1 MVKDSLRYLSVLITG
16 KVSLKNK
23 FNNQMKT
30 LKILLFI
37 AIPFFFSFALKAQGL
52 YVGTNYHPHDD
63 KNIEKIKSDI
73 QLMKAAGFTSVRLGH
88 LAWDSYEP
96 AEGKFDF
103 EWFDKV
109 MDLMNAAGI
118 KVILDIAIRPAPIW
132 LHQKYPSIDIVNP
145 NGNQLY
151 PNHRYMDDMG
161 DPMYQKYALRY
172 ADTLSKRYGN
182 HPALL
187 AFGIDN
193 ESGDGPISYSE
204 TVRKRFIV
212 WLTNKYS
219 NLDNLN
225 KAWAT
230 QRWSRRINQFNEVGL
245 PAAGAKNGAPEKIL
259 DFRRFISDEVN
270 QCLFKVLDKVKTNA
284 PNVLTNTNA
293 WYYSDLK
300 YFDYSEI
307 AYSGKMARE
316 GCGFYPG
323 NSLITNWGVMNS
335 AFGISRIQFESTNPF
350 WCSEFT
356 TMTAVP
362 NSIRKS
368 AYATLMY
375 GNQMVCGW
383 TWQSMHSGEEQY
395 LEGMLDWDGIP
406 NRKYEEYK
414 KFATE
419 FKKIGKYF
427 PYKLRAEVGLA
438 YSFPSQIAS
447 TSFPEQQENQLQAC
461 WGLFYYRN
469 MDANI
474 VEISKSSLKYKL
486 LLVPGVTVMDEA
498 TATKIRDFV
507 KNGGTVIMTSNSAV
521 VDETGKVFDTTR
533 PGRLSDV
540 FGIRVASFEETEPL
554 NEISRKSY
562 KGKKLEFTYKGKAID
577 TESTRF
583 DVIIPK
589 GAEVIGS
596 ITSLDKDYPIM
607 TSNKY
612 GNGTAI
618 YLGLP
623 ADGKILNPLLD
634 ELIDQLKIQKGPDV
648 PAGVMAR
655 QIDKNHFLYLNVS
668 DEPKEISLKGK
679 ARSILFDKNYEG
691 NFKIAPYEPEF
702 IEVK

>member
-1 MVKDSLRYLSVLITG
+1 MRTMSKI
-16 KVSLKNK
+16 
-23 FNNQMKT
+23 
-30 LKILLFI
+30 KILLLI
-37 AIPFFFSFALKAQGL
+37 AIPIFFTFASKAQGL

-73 QLMKAAGFTSVRLGH
+73 QLMKTAGFTSVRMGH

-96 AEGKFDF
+96 AEGQFDF
-103 EWFDKV
+103 TWFDKV
-109 MDLMNAAGI
+109 MDMMNDAGI
-118 KVILDIAIRPAPIW
+118 KVILDIAVHPAPIW
-132 LHQKYPSIDIVNP
+132 LHQKFPSIDIVDAK
-145 NGNQLY
+145 GNHLY
-151 PNHRYMDDMG
+151 PNHRYMDDAG
-161 DPMYQKYALRY
+161 DPNYQKYALRY
-172 ADTLSKRYGN
+172 TDMLTKRYAK

-204 TVRKRFIV
+204 TVRLRFAG
-212 WLTNKYS
+212 WLQKKYG
-219 NLDNLN
+219 NIDGLN

-230 QRWSRRINQFNEVGL
+230 QRWSRRLNGFEEIGL
-245 PAAGAKNGAPEKIL
+245 PSTGEKNGAPEKIL
-259 DFRRFISDEVN
+259 DFRTFVSYEVN
-270 QCLFKVLDKVKTNA
+270 QFLFAVIAKVNENA
-284 PNVLTNTNA
+284 PGVLTNTNA
-293 WYYSDLK
+293 WYYSELK
-300 YFDYSEI
+300 YIDWAEM
-307 AYSGKMARE
+307 AYSGKMTRE

-323 NSLITNWGVMNS
+323 SSLVTNYGVMNS
-335 AFGISRIQFESTNPF
+335 SFGISRIQFESKNPF

-395 LEGMLDWDGIP
+395 LEGMLDWDGVP
-406 NRKYEEYK
+406 NRKYDEYK
-414 KFATE
+414 QIATE

-427 PYKLRAEVGLA
+427 PYKLQSEIGLA
-438 YSFPSQIAS
+438 SSFTSQIAS
-447 TSFPEQQENQLQAC
+447 SSYPEHQENQLQTC

-469 MDANI
+469 MDANV
-474 VEISKSSLKYKL
+474 VEISRSSLNYKL
-486 LLVPGVTVMDEA
+486 LIVPGITVMDEK
-498 TATKIRDFV
+498 TAAKIRDFV

-521 VDETGKVFDTTR
+521 VDETGKVFASTR

-540 FGIRVASFEETEPL
+540 FGIRVASFEETENF

-562 KGKKLEFTYKGKAID
+562 KGKKLEFTYKGKAVD
-577 TESTRF
+577 TQSTRF
-583 DVIIPK
+583 DVIEPK
-589 GAEVIGS
+589 GAEVIGN

-612 GNGTAI
+612 GKGRAI
-618 YLGLP
+618 YVGLP
-623 ADGKILNPLLD
+623 ADGSTLNPLLD
-634 ELIDQLKIQKGPDV
+634 ELIVELGIKKGPDV
-648 PAGVMAR
+648 PFGVMAR
-655 QIDKNHFLYLNVS
+655 QIDKNHYLYLNVS
-668 DEPKEISLKGK
+668 GEPKEIPLKGK
-679 ARSILFDKNYEG
+679 AKSILFDKNYDG